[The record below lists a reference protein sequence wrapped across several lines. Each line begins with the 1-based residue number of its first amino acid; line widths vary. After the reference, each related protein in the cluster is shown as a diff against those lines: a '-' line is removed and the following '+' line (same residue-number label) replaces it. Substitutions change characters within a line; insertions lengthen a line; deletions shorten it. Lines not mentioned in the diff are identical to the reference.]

1 MRCVGIVR
9 TAEWLL
15 TTPPDDAADAVRR
28 TLEPMATDVQVDG
41 RQVRA
46 QTKRSLRENKWAA
59 DLSVR
64 LDAAPEDRT
73 LAVVSVEMNG
83 TKHYEIM
90 DQLADGLGELVDDRG
105 VAACVDRLGG
115 GVRKSFTR
123 RELGLIQHMLHGDER
138 VVEIGQGVYGGKMG
152 IVVLT
157 NRRLFYFE
165 KSWASQTVE
174 EFPLKSISSVSVES
188 KGSGEKLK
196 IHSSGNVSDIEH
208 MTHGQGDA
216 FARQIRNL
224 MQERDAPPAAAA
236 AAPSAGDRL
245 KQLVELHDA
254 GILTDAEFEAKRSEL
269 LAQL

>member
-1 MRCVGIVR
+1 MPQMSVSMGHKCERRRNVR
-9 TAEWLL
+9 FA
-15 TTPPDDAADAVRR
+15 R
-28 TLEPMATDVQVDG
+28 TG
-41 RQVRA
+41 
-46 QTKRSLRENKWAA
+46 WAA

-64 LDAAPEDRT
+64 LDAAAEGQT

-90 DQLADGLGELVDDRG
+90 DQLADGLDELIDDPGVD
-105 VAACVDRLGG
+105 ACVDRLGG
-115 GVRKSFTR
+115 GMRRGLTR
-123 RELGLIQHMLHGDER
+123 RELRLIQHMLHGDER
-138 VVEIGQGVYGGKMG
+138 VVEIGQGVYGRKMG

-157 NRRLFYFE
+157 NRRLFFFE

-174 EFPLKSISSVSVES
+174 EFPLKSISSVSVDS
-188 KGSGEKLK
+188 KRTGEKLK

-208 MTHGQGDA
+208 MKHGQGDA

-236 AAPSAGDRL
+236 ARPSAADRL

-254 GILTDAEFEAKRSEL
+254 GIVSDAEFEAKRSEL